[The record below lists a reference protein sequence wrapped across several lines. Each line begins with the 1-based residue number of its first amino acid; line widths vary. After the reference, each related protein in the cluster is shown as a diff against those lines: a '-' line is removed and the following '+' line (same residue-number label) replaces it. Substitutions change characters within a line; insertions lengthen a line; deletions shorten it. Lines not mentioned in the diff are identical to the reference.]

1 MIKVNV
7 TALYKLIKNKE
18 LVPTNTLAAE
28 SKALYKALKL
38 EGGNHVSVFVSVDGH
53 RVDVKA
59 FDSDIRIRAMAAFIT
74 KIMYR
79 WNDSNDR
86 LEHHFGLPTDISSIL
101 DMKQLTKS
109 EPSENNDYTYI
120 TVRTLAENYAGKKYQ
135 HTNEE
140 WWCEKT

>member
-7 TALYKLIKNKE
+7 TALYKLIINKE

-38 EGGNHVSVFVSVDGH
+38 EGGNHVSVFFSVDGQ

-59 FDSDIRIRAMAAFIT
+59 FDSDIKVRAMAAFIT

-86 LEHHFGLPTDISSIL
+86 LEHHFGLPTSIDYIL
-101 DMKQLTKS
+101 DLKQLTKS
-109 EPSENNDYTYI
+109 EPSESDYTYI
-120 TVRTLAENYAGKKYQ
+120 TVRTLAENYTGQKYQ
-135 HTNEE
+135 HTAEE
-140 WWCEKT
+140 WWGEKT